1 MATKKHMIETL
12 KYYTEVFRLVWIS
25 ILALGGGSI
34 GLLLGELNRIRVILA
49 LGGLI
54 LLLLFLELLR
64 RINTHILQ
72 LLKNLEEDEDA

>member
-1 MATKKHMIETL
+1 MIETL

-54 LLLLFLELLR
+54 LLLLFFR
-64 RINTHILQ
+64 TSTQDQYTHPAI
-72 LLKNLEEDEDA
+72 A